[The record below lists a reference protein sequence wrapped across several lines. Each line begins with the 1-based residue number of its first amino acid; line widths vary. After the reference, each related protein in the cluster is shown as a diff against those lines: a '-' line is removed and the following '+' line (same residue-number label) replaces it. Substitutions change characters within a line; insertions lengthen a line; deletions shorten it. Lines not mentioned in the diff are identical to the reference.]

1 MQKKIKLLLV
11 VLSIFAVSKMH
22 AQTSC
27 DDFMRQVQA
36 ADYGS
41 SYTSFSSDAIAEVS
55 FYELKD
61 SSYNTSYFAIVQ
73 FKSSYQEYIYQV
85 DSNTEFNYSLD
96 YKSSAGK
103 AFWKHIHPY
112 KDVLG
117 CAPNFN

>member
-11 VLSIFAVSKMH
+11 ALPFFALSRMH

-27 DDFMRQVQA
+27 DDFMQQVQA

-41 SYTSFSSDAIAEVS
+41 SYTSFSSGAIAEVS
-55 FYELKD
+55 FHEITD
-61 SSYNTSYFAIVQ
+61 SSYNISYFAIVQ

-85 DSNTEFNYSLD
+85 GPNTEFNYSLD
-96 YKSSAGK
+96 YNASAGK
-103 AFWKHIHPY
+103 AFWEHIDPY